1 MSCFGEHFWLAAGK
15 GNSPG
20 RTAEL
25 PKYLDD
31 GCTLCGEIRAP
42 PLPCRQSPAGPGG
55 LAALGRFLAG
65 GSRDGGDLRQGEKNQ
80 GFDVLYHNVKHGQVS
95 TKELADFVRER
106 ATVEETYG
114 KSMAK
119 LAKMATNGTQ
129 LGTFAPLWEV
139 FRVSS
144 DKLALC
150 HLELVKKLHDLLKE
164 IARYGEEQGKAHKKS
179 KEEVSGTLEA
189 IQLLQGVAQLVPKSK
204 ENYHSKCLEAERLR
218 REGTNQKEIDKA
230 ERKSKKAA
238 EALRRAVEKYNMARA
253 DFEQRMLDSAVRFQE
268 LEETHLRHMKGLISS
283 YSHSVEDTHVQIG
296 QVHEEFKQNVENI
309 GIEMLLQRFAESK
322 GTGRE
327 RPGVLDFDECR
338 TVPAQEGK
346 AQEEPQQSLPHP
358 RAEPERPRA
367 RHCTCP
373 DVDEEGFT
381 VRPDINQSSSGGTHG
396 CSSSDSDYE
405 DEDEP
410 RKFYVRIKPLQP
422 CDTAGSGQAAVEQ
435 LKATVGNLPL
445 PPSTGGTVKRQ
456 SCRHLPVAT
465 TVTVDVG
472 SVRALGTGDES
483 GKLQP
488 PHPAVWTPSCAGKP
502 RPDVAPSAA
511 LFGPPLESAFEAED
525 FPASRACGLGSS
537 PSPFSSSSPE
547 NVEDSGLDSPSH
559 PPTGPSPDSRPWT
572 PQSPLAR
579 RPAKGSPR
587 LQEERGALPPMT
599 TALEEQSA
607 WLPPPASP
615 TGWPQDT
622 PCFAAFGSEPSG
634 EDSGA
639 GSRHDS
645 RYPSATAPSPDPSG
659 DPQASVARPPSPVLD
674 QALQPCKHGACP
686 PSNTSSSPVPPSCRE
701 PSGSSPW
708 TPQGPGPRL
717 TDSST
722 LAIPELRAEP
732 GEYGPGGCERTCL
745 SAPCFPEHES
755 GVLQGAVTFPPPPQL
770 LFWWPSIQPCSPP
783 KCPLLSQLWAPPSSA
798 GAPRSHPTAPESPL
812 LSQLWAPPQL
822 CWCPSVLTSASP
834 TVLAPGLSGTGRS
847 DPPGALSE
855 EETCLFRCQAESLP
869 CVTQLWFLSS
879 WTEPGTRLG
888 GTPAPASPPH
898 SHLPCASPPPAPNA
912 MGQTLTHPRLSP
924 LPCAS
929 ADPPPAPAPPSA
941 APKVAPPRR
950 SRTKRPSKGQAACS
964 HGDLSRSLSPSPL
977 WNSGPSHSA
986 PPSLGE
992 RSFFT
997 VSQPALGLSR
1007 GPSPVV
1013 LGSQDALPVAT
1024 AFTEYIHAYFKG
1036 QDPNSCLVKI
1046 TGELTMSF
1054 PAGIVHVFSGSPAPP
1069 VLSFRLLN
1077 TALIE
1082 QFLPSAELVYSDPS
1096 QSDPST
1102 KDFWLNMPA
1111 LTGHLQKQAEQAP
1124 AASYYNVAL
1133 LKYQLSKLGPS
1144 AAPLQL
1150 AVRWDC
1156 TTAATQVS
1164 VEYGYNAGAM
1174 ATPRPLANVQVLL
1187 PVEEPVAN
1195 VRLQPAASW
1204 NLEEKRLL
1212 WRLLDVPGAPDRGGC
1227 GHLSASWEPLYG
1239 PSKPSPVAA
1248 QFTSEGSTLS
1258 GVEVQLAGSGYRMS
1272 LVKKRFATG
1281 IYLAG
1286 S

>member
-1 MSCFGEHFWLAAGK
+1 MSCFGEHFW
-15 GNSPG
+15 
-20 RTAEL
+20 
-25 PKYLDD
+25 
-31 GCTLCGEIRAP
+31 
-42 PLPCRQSPAGPGG
+42 
-55 LAALGRFLAG
+55 
-65 GSRDGGDLRQGEKNQ
+65 GEKNQ
-80 GFDVLYHNVKHGQVS
+80 GFDVLYHNMKHGQVS
-95 TKELADFVRER
+95 TKELADFIRER

-150 HLELVKKLHDLLKE
+150 HLELVKKLHDLLRE

-189 IQLLQGVAQLVPKSK
+189 IQLLQGVAQLMPKSK
-204 ENYHSKCLEAERLR
+204 ENYHSRCLEAERLR

-238 EALRRAVEKYNMARA
+238 EALRRAVEKYNVARA
-253 DFEQRMLDSAVRFQE
+253 DFEQRMLDSAMRFQE
-268 LEETHLRHMKGLISS
+268 MEEIHLRHMKGLISS

-296 QVHEEFKQNVENI
+296 QVHEELKQNVENI
-309 GIEMLLQRFAESK
+309 GIETLLQRFAESK

-327 RPGVLDFDECR
+327 KPAVLDFDECR
-338 TVPAQEGK
+338 TAPVQEGPKRSLSK
-346 AQEEPQQSLPHP
+346 AFRIPGLS
-358 RAEPERPRA
+358 RRDRERDTVESPDTDL
-367 RHCTCP
+367 TCP

-381 VRPDINQSSSGGTHG
+381 VRPDVNQSSSGGTHG

-422 CDTAGSGQAAVEQ
+422 CDAAGSGQAAVEQ

-456 SCRHLPVAT
+456 ICRHLPVAT

-472 SVRALGTGDES
+472 SDVALGTGDER

-488 PHPAVWTPSCAGKP
+488 PHPAAWTPSCAGKP
-502 RPDVAPSAA
+502 RPATAPATA

-572 PQSPLAR
+572 PQSPPAR

-587 LQEERGALPPMT
+587 LQEERGTLPPT
-599 TALEEQSA
+599 TAASEEQSA

-615 TGWPQDT
+615 PGWPRDT

-639 GSRHDS
+639 GSQHDS
-645 RYPSATAPSPDPSG
+645 RCPSATAPSPDPSG
-659 DPQASVARPPSPVLD
+659 DPQAWVARPPSPVSE

-686 PSNTSSSPVPPSCRE
+686 PSDSSSSPVLPSGGE
-701 PSGSSPW
+701 PSGPSPW

-717 TDSST
+717 PDSST
-722 LAIPELRAEP
+722 PAVPELQAEP
-732 GEYGPGGCERTCL
+732 GEYGRPWGWCGAGRWERTCR

-755 GVLQGAVTFPPPPQL
+755 GAPRGAVTFPPTALPVPLDPALQPPD
-770 LFWWPSIQPCSPP
+770 I
-783 KCPLLSQLWAPPSSA
+783 PLLSQSWAPPSSA
-798 GAPRSHPTAPESPL
+798 GVPRSSPAAL
-812 LSQLWAPPQL
+812 LSQAWAL
-822 CWCPSVLTSASP
+822 CPISQCPIVPNRSLRYPSS
-834 TVLAPGLSGTGRS
+834 GLSR
-847 DPPGALSE
+847 
-855 EETCLFRCQAESLP
+855 
-869 CVTQLWFLSS
+869 
-879 WTEPGTRLG
+879 
-888 GTPAPASPPH
+888 
-898 SHLPCASPPPAPNA
+898 N
-912 MGQTLTHPRLSP
+912 
-924 LPCAS
+924 S
-929 ADPPPAPAPPSA
+929 ADASQSYPPLAPAPPSA
-941 APKVAPPRR
+941 AHKVAPPRR
-950 SRTKRPSKGQAACS
+950 SRTKRPSMGQAAFS
-964 HGDLSRSLSPSPL
+964 HSDPSRSLSPSPL

-986 PPSLGE
+986 PASLGE

-997 VSQPALGLSR
+997 VSQPGLGLSR

-1036 QDPNSCLVKI
+1036 QDPDSCLVKI

-1054 PAGIVHVFSGSPAPP
+1054 PAGIVRVFSGSPAPP

-1077 TALIE
+1077 TAPIE
-1082 QFLPSAELVYSDPS
+1082 QFLPSAELLYSDPS

-1111 LTGHLQKQAEQAP
+1111 LTGQLQRQAEQAP

-1133 LKYQLSKLGPS
+1133 LKYQFSKLGPS

-1174 ATPRPLANVQVLL
+1174 AAPRPLTNVQVLL

-1258 GVEVQLAGSGYRMS
+1258 GVEVELAGGGYRMS

>member
-25 PKYLDD
+25 PKYLGD
-31 GCTLCGEIRAP
+31 GCTLRGEIRAP

-164 IARYGEEQGKAHKKS
+164 IARYGEEQGKVHKKS

-238 EALRRAVEKYNMARA
+238 EALRHAVEKYNMARA

-268 LEETHLRHMKGLISS
+268 LEETHLHHMKGLISS

-338 TVPAQEGK
+338 MVPAQEGPKRSLSK
-346 AQEEPQQSLPHP
+346 AFRIPGLS
-358 RAEPERPRA
+358 RRDRERDTVESPDTDL
-367 RHCTCP
+367 TCP

-410 RKFYVRIKPLQP
+410 RKFYVRIKPLQS
-422 CDTAGSGQAAVEQ
+422 CDTAGSSQAAVEQ

-465 TVTVDVG
+465 TITVDVG

-502 RPDVAPSAA
+502 WPDVAPSAA

-587 LQEERGALPPMT
+587 LQEERGALPPT
-599 TALEEQSA
+599 TAALEEQSA

-615 TGWPQDT
+615 TGWPRDT

-634 EDSGA
+634 ENSGA

-645 RYPSATAPSPDPSG
+645 RCPSATAPSPDPSG

-701 PSGSSPW
+701 PSGPSPW
-708 TPQGPGPRL
+708 TPQGPSPRL
-717 TDSST
+717 TNSST
-722 LAIPELRAEP
+722 PAIPELRAEP
-732 GEYGPGGCERTCL
+732 
-745 SAPCFPEHES
+745 
-755 GVLQGAVTFPPPPQL
+755 
-770 LFWWPSIQPCSPP
+770 
-783 KCPLLSQLWAPPSSA
+783 
-798 GAPRSHPTAPESPL
+798 
-812 LSQLWAPPQL
+812 
-822 CWCPSVLTSASP
+822 
-834 TVLAPGLSGTGRS
+834 
-847 DPPGALSE
+847 
-855 EETCLFRCQAESLP
+855 
-869 CVTQLWFLSS
+869 
-879 WTEPGTRLG
+879 
-888 GTPAPASPPH
+888 
-898 SHLPCASPPPAPNA
+898 
-912 MGQTLTHPRLSP
+912 
-924 LPCAS
+924 
-929 ADPPPAPAPPSA
+929 DPPPAPAPPSA

-997 VSQPALGLSR
+997 VFQPALGLSR

-1077 TALIE
+1077 TALVE
-1082 QFLPSAELVYSDPS
+1082 QFLPSAELLYSDPS

-1133 LKYQLSKLGPS
+1133 LKYQFSKLGPS

-1150 AVRWDC
+1150 AVHWDC

-1174 ATPRPLANVQVLL
+1174 AAPRPLANVQVLL

-1212 WRLLDVPGAPDRGGC
+1212 WRLLDVPGAPDRSGC

-1258 GVEVQLAGSGYRMS
+1258 GVEVELAGSGYRMS

>member
-1 MSCFGEHFWLAAGK
+1 MSCFGEHFW
-15 GNSPG
+15 
-20 RTAEL
+20 
-25 PKYLDD
+25 
-31 GCTLCGEIRAP
+31 
-42 PLPCRQSPAGPGG
+42 
-55 LAALGRFLAG
+55 
-65 GSRDGGDLRQGEKNQ
+65 GEKNQ
-80 GFDVLYHNVKHGQVS
+80 GFDVLYHNMKHGQVS

-150 HLELVKKLHDLLKE
+150 HLELVKKLQDLLKE
-164 IARYGEEQGKAHKKS
+164 IARYGEEQGKAHKKC

-204 ENYHSKCLEAERLR
+204 ENYQSKCLEAERLR
-218 REGTNQKEIDKA
+218 REGTNQKELDKA

-238 EALRRAVEKYNMARA
+238 EALRRAVEKYNIARA

-268 LEETHLRHMKGLISS
+268 LEESHLRHMKGLISS

-296 QVHEEFKQNVENI
+296 QVSAA
-309 GIEMLLQRFAESK
+309 GESPD
-322 GTGRE
+322 TD
-327 RPGVLDFDECR
+327 L
-338 TVPAQEGK
+338 
-346 AQEEPQQSLPHP
+346 
-358 RAEPERPRA
+358 
-367 RHCTCP
+367 TCP

-381 VRPDINQSSSGGTHG
+381 VRPDLNQSSSGGTHG

-422 CDTAGSGQAAVEQ
+422 CDAAGSGQAAVEQ

-456 SCRHLPVAT
+456 VCRHLPVAT
-465 TVTVDVG
+465 TITVNVG
-472 SVRALGTGDES
+472 SDVALGTGEEP

-488 PHPAVWTPSCAGKP
+488 PHPAAWTPSCAGKP
-502 RPDVAPSAA
+502 RPDAVPSAA

-572 PQSPLAR
+572 PQSPLTR
-579 RPAKGSPR
+579 RSAKGSPR
-587 LQEERGALPPMT
+587 LQEERGVLPPT
-599 TALEEQSA
+599 TAASEEQSA

-622 PCFAAFGSEPSG
+622 PCFAAFG

-639 GSRHDS
+639 GSQHDS
-645 RYPSATAPSPDPSG
+645 RCPSTTAPSPDPSG
-659 DPQASVARPPSPVLD
+659 DPEAWAARPPSPGSEE
-674 QALQPCKHGACP
+674 ALQPCKHGACP
-686 PSNTSSSPVPPSCRE
+686 PSHSSASPVPHSCRE
-701 PSGSSPW
+701 PSGPSPW

-717 TDSST
+717 SDSST
-722 LAIPELRAEP
+722 PAAEP
-732 GEYGPGGCERTCL
+732 
-745 SAPCFPEHES
+745 
-755 GVLQGAVTFPPPPQL
+755 
-770 LFWWPSIQPCSPP
+770 
-783 KCPLLSQLWAPPSSA
+783 
-798 GAPRSHPTAPESPL
+798 
-812 LSQLWAPPQL
+812 
-822 CWCPSVLTSASP
+822 
-834 TVLAPGLSGTGRS
+834 
-847 DPPGALSE
+847 
-855 EETCLFRCQAESLP
+855 
-869 CVTQLWFLSS
+869 
-879 WTEPGTRLG
+879 
-888 GTPAPASPPH
+888 
-898 SHLPCASPPPAPNA
+898 
-912 MGQTLTHPRLSP
+912 
-924 LPCAS
+924 
-929 ADPPPAPAPPSA
+929 DPPPAPAPPSA

-950 SRTKRPSKGQAACS
+950 SRTKRLSTGQAACS
-964 HGDLSRSLSPSPL
+964 HSDPSRSLCPSPL
-977 WNSGPSHSA
+977 WNSGPFHSA
-986 PPSLGE
+986 PASLGE

-1036 QDPNSCLVKI
+1036 QDPDSCLVKI

-1054 PAGIVHVFSGSPAPP
+1054 PAGIVRVFSGSPSPP

-1077 TALIE
+1077 TAPIE
-1082 QFLPSAELVYSDPS
+1082 QFLPSAELLYSDPS

-1133 LKYQLSKLGPS
+1133 LKYQFSKLGPS

-1156 TTAATQVS
+1156 TAATTQVS

-1174 ATPRPLANVQVLL
+1174 PAPRPLTNVQVLL

-1258 GVEVQLAGSGYRMS
+1258 GVEVELAGSGYRMS